1 MGKASKRKGKAGEAE
16 AEAVLIDLD
25 WDAQRTSVLQARGD
39 DAADIEAWCPSQR
52 VLPDRVGGWGE
63 MIPHMVEVKFKK
75 SGFTPVYSALEQA
88 IEAAKDGETPCVL
101 FRQTDTPRKREWI
114 IAMRVSDYTKNVG
127 EG

>member
-16 AEAVLIDLD
+16 AEAVLIDLN
-25 WDAQRTSVLQARGD
+25 WDAQRTSLLQARGD

-52 VLPDRVGGWGE
+52 SEDGTEWGE

-75 SGFTPVYSALEQA
+75 SGFTPVYSALGQA
-88 IEAAKDGETPCVL
+88 IEAATDGETPCVL
-101 FRQTDTPRKREWI
+101 FRQTDTSRKREWI

-127 EG
+127 QE

>member
-1 MGKASKRKGKAGEAE
+1 MGKASKTKGKAGEAE
-16 AEAVLIDLD
+16 AEAVLKSLD
-25 WDAQRTSVLQARGD
+25 WDAQRTSLMQARGD
-39 DAADIEAWCPSQR
+39 DAADIHAWCPAHRSE
-52 VLPDRVGGWGE
+52 DWTWEE

-101 FRQTDTPRKREWI
+101 FRQTDTPRKRDWI

>member
-16 AEAVLIDLD
+16 AESVLMALD

-52 VLPDRVGGWGE
+52 SEDHTEWE
-63 MIPHMVEVKFKK
+63 TMIPHMVEVKFKK

-114 IAMRVSDYTKNVG
+114 IAMRASDYTKNVRG
-127 EG
+127 E

>member
-1 MGKASKRKGKAGEAE
+1 MGKASKRKGKSGEAE
-16 AEAVLIDLD
+16 AEAVLKSLG
-25 WDAQRTSVLQARGD
+25 WDAERTSLMQASGD
-39 DAADIEAWCPSQR
+39 DAADIHAWCPAQG
-52 VLPDRVGGWGE
+52 PNWKWGE

-88 IEAAKDGETPCVL
+88 IQAAKDGETPCVL